1 MLDQPSLNVVDVIST
16 HAKFRR
22 TRTAFVCGER
32 RVTWEAFDKRVSK
45 VANALLDGGLNKG
58 DKVALLT
65 LSNIEALE
73 ILFGTLRAGGVIVP
87 ISALL
92 QPEMIATLI
101 EDSGSKFLFVAS
113 PLQALSTPI
122 LGSLGSIPEKHR
134 IAIHFKDEAYQP
146 YETFIAAAPETA
158 PAVNLQNEDECNII
172 YSSGTTGL
180 PKGIVITHQAR
191 SLVALATAVEYRVD
205 SASTI
210 LITTPP
216 FTNATW
222 VILLPS
228 VLAGAITVL
237 MPSFSPQGFLETVQK
252 ERATHTLMV
261 PTQYH
266 VILELPDFEKYDL
279 TSLRIMISVGAM
291 LPLPLKRRILE
302 KMGPGLLELYGLTE
316 GVGTALK
323 PEDMQEKTGSVGTP
337 LASTDIRIIDEEG
350 NELPG
355 GEVGEIIGYSPVMMK
370 GYLNR
375 PEATAEIIWR
385 DERGRTYIRTGDMGR
400 IDEDGF
406 LYIMDRKRDMIV
418 SGGLN
423 VFASDIEEV
432 FLQHPEVL
440 DVAVIAVPHE
450 KWGETPLALVR
461 PRTGAAATEDDLK
474 AWANG
479 RLAKHQRVD
488 AVKLRGEDFPRNALG
503 KVLKR
508 QLRLPYWPELT

>member
-1 MLDQPSLNVVDVIST
+1 MLDQPSLNVSDLLST

-22 TRTAFVCGER
+22 TRTAFVCGDR
-32 RVTWEAFDKRVSK
+32 RVTWGEFDTRVSK
-45 VANALLDGGLNKG
+45 VANTLLDAGLQKG
-58 DKVALLT
+58 DKVALLS
-65 LSNIEALE
+65 LSSIEALE
-73 ILFGTLRAGGVIVP
+73 IMFGTIRAGGVIVP

-92 QPEMIATLI
+92 QPQMIATLI
-101 EDSGSKFLFVAS
+101 EDSASKFFFVAS
-113 PLQALSTPI
+113 PLQALAAPI
-122 LGSLGSIPEKHR
+122 LESLPSIPTAHR
-134 IAIHFKDEAYQP
+134 IGVLFEDEAYQT
-146 YETFIAAAPETA
+146 YEDFIATAKEGAPW
-158 PAVNLQNEDECNII
+158 VDLGNEDECNII
-172 YSSGTTGL
+172 YSSGTTGM
-180 PKGIVITHQAR
+180 PKGIVLTHQAR
-191 SLVALATAVEYRVD
+191 SLIALAAAVEYRVD
-205 SASTI
+205 SACTT

-228 VLAGAITVL
+228 MAAGGVTVL
-237 MPSFSPQGFLETVQK
+237 LPSFSPQGFLDAVQQ

-266 VILELPDFEKYDL
+266 VILESPDLPQYDL
-279 TSLRIMISVGAM
+279 SSLRIMISVGAM

-302 KMGPGLLELYGLTE
+302 RMGPGLLELYGLTE
-316 GVGTALK
+316 GVGTTLK
-323 PEDMQEKTGSVGTP
+323 PEDMKEKTGSVGTP
-337 LASTDIRIIDEEG
+337 IGNTDMRIIDDEG
-350 NELPG
+350 NELPV
-355 GEVGEIIGYSPVMMK
+355 GEVGEIIGYSPIMMK

-375 PEATAEIIWR
+375 PEATADIIWR

-400 IDEDGF
+400 FDEDGF

-432 FLQHPEVL
+432 FLQHPEIL

-461 PRTGAAATEDDLK
+461 LRDGAGGTEDELK
-474 AWANG
+474 EWANA
-479 RLAKHQRVD
+479 RLAKHQRVS
-488 AVKLRGEDFPRNALG
+488 AVELRDEDFPRNALG

-508 QLRLPYWPELT
+508 ELRLPYWPELA

>member
-1 MLDQPSLNVVDVIST
+1 MLDQPALTVSEIVAT

-22 TRTAFVCGER
+22 ARTAFVCGER
-32 RVTWEAFDKRVSK
+32 RVTWEAFDRRVNRI
-45 VANALLDGGLNKG
+45 ANALLDAGLKKG
-58 DKVALLT
+58 DKVALLS

-87 ISALL
+87 LSALL
-92 QPEMIATLI
+92 QPEMIGTLI
-101 EDSGSKFLFVAS
+101 EDSGSRFLFVAS
-113 PLQALSTPI
+113 PLQTLTGPI
-122 LGSLGSIPEKHR
+122 LDTRGAVPEAHR
-134 IAIHFKDEAYQP
+134 IAVQFEDEAYQP
-146 YETFIAAAPETA
+146 YETFIANAPETI
-158 PAVNLQNEDECNII
+158 PPVTLQSQDECNII

-191 SLVALATAVEYRVD
+191 SVIALAAAVEYRID
-205 SASTI
+205 SASTT
-210 LITTPP
+210 LVTTPP

-228 VLAGAITVL
+228 VAAGAVTVL
-237 MPSFSPQGFLETVQK
+237 LPSFSPRGFLETVER

-316 GVGTALK
+316 GVGTTLK
-323 PEDMQEKTGSVGTP
+323 PEDMQVKTGSVGTP
-337 LASTDIRIIDEEG
+337 IGSTDMRIIDEEG
-350 NELPG
+350 KELPV
-355 GEVGEIIGYSPVMMK
+355 GEVGEIVGYSPIMMK
-370 GYLNR
+370 EYLNR

-400 IDEDGF
+400 FDEDGF
-406 LYIMDRKRDMIV
+406 LYILDRKRDMIV

-432 FLQHPEVL
+432 FLRHPEVL
-440 DVAVIAVPHE
+440 DVAAIAIPHE

-461 PRTGAAATEDDLK
+461 PRAGAKVTEADLK
-474 AWANG
+474 EWANR
-479 RLAKHQRVD
+479 RLAKHQRVN
-488 AVKLRGEDFPRNALG
+488 AVEFRDEDFPRNALG

-508 QLRLPYWPELT
+508 ELRRRYWPDLG

>member
-1 MLDQPSLNVVDVIST
+1 MLDQPSLNISDLIST

-22 TRTAFVCGER
+22 ARTAFVCGER
-32 RVTWEAFDKRVSK
+32 RVTWETFDKRVSK
-45 VANALLDGGLNKG
+45 VAHALLDGGLKKG

-73 ILFGTLRAGGVIVP
+73 IMFGTIRAGGVIVP

-92 QPEMIATLI
+92 QPEMIATLV

-113 PLQALSTPI
+113 PLQALATPI
-122 LGSLGSIPEKHR
+122 LDSIGSVPEKHR
-134 IAIHFKDEAYQP
+134 IAVLFEDEAYQS
-146 YETFIAAAPETA
+146 YEAFIAPAPETA
-158 PAVNLQNEDECNII
+158 PAVNLRNEDECNII

-210 LITTPP
+210 LVTTPP

-228 VLAGAITVL
+228 VLAGAVTVL
-237 MPSFSPQGFLETVQK
+237 LPSFSPQGFLETVQK

-266 VILELPDFEKYDL
+266 VVLELPEFETYDL
-279 TSLRIMISVGAM
+279 TSLRIMISVGAL

-302 KMGPGLLELYGLTE
+302 KMGSGLLELYGLTE
-316 GVGTALK
+316 GVGTTLK
-323 PEDMQEKTGSVGTP
+323 PEDMQGKTGSVGTP
-337 LASTDIRIIDEEG
+337 IGGTDIRIIDEEG
-350 NELPG
+350 NELPA
-355 GEVGEIIGYSPVMMK
+355 GEVGEIIGYSPIMMK

-385 DERGRTYIRTGDMGR
+385 DERNRTYIRTGDMGR

-432 FLQHPEVL
+432 FLLHPEVL
-440 DVAVIAVPHE
+440 DVAVIAVPHD

-461 PRTGAAATEDDLK
+461 PRPGAAATEDDLR
-474 AWANG
+474 AWAND
-479 RLAKHQRVD
+479 RLAKHQRVN
-488 AVKLRGEDFPRNALG
+488 AVEMRDEDFPRNALG

-508 QLRLPYWPELT
+508 QLRLPYWPELA

>member
-1 MLDQPSLNVVDVIST
+1 MQAPLQLGFNAMLDQPSLNIVDVIST

-45 VANALLDGGLNKG
+45 VANALLDEGLNKG

-65 LSNIEALE
+65 LSKIEALE

-101 EDSGSKFLFVAS
+101 EDSGLEF
-113 PLQALSTPI
+113 PLRGLTAAGPRNADSRLPRFHTGETPI
-122 LGSLGSIPEKHR
+122 
-134 IAIHFKDEAYQP
+134 AVHFDDEAYQP
-146 YETFIAAAPETA
+146 YATFIAAAPETA
-158 PAVNLQNEDECNII
+158 PAVSLRNEDECNII
-172 YSSGTTGL
+172 SSSGTTGL

-191 SLVALATAVEYRVD
+191 SLVALVTAVEYLRVD

-228 VLAGAITVL
+228 VTAGAVTVL
-237 MPSFSPQGFLETVQK
+237 LPSFSPQGFLETVQK
-252 ERATHTLMV
+252 EGATHTLMV

-302 KMGPGLLELYGLTE
+302 KMGPGLLELCTRLT
-316 GVGTALK
+316 K
-323 PEDMQEKTGSVGTP
+323 GS
-337 LASTDIRIIDEEG
+337 A
-350 NELPG
+350 
-355 GEVGEIIGYSPVMMK
+355 
-370 GYLNR
+370 R
-375 PEATAEIIWR
+375 P
-385 DERGRTYIRTGDMGR
+385 
-400 IDEDGF
+400 
-406 LYIMDRKRDMIV
+406 
-418 SGGLN
+418 
-423 VFASDIEEV
+423 
-432 FLQHPEVL
+432 
-440 DVAVIAVPHE
+440 
-450 KWGETPLALVR
+450 
-461 PRTGAAATEDDLK
+461 
-474 AWANG
+474 
-479 RLAKHQRVD
+479 
-488 AVKLRGEDFPRNALG
+488 
-503 KVLKR
+503 
-508 QLRLPYWPELT
+508 

>member
-1 MLDQPSLNVVDVIST
+1 
-16 HAKFRR
+16 
-22 TRTAFVCGER
+22 
-32 RVTWEAFDKRVSK
+32 VTWGEFDKRVSK
-45 VANALLDGGLNKG
+45 VANTLLDAGLKKG
-58 DKVALLT
+58 DKVALLS

-73 ILFGTLRAGGVIVP
+73 ILFGTIRAGGVIVP

-92 QPEMIATLI
+92 TPEMIATLI
-101 EDSGSKFLFVAS
+101 EDSDSKFFFVAS
-113 PLQALSTPI
+113 PLQALAAPI
-122 LGSLGSIPEKHR
+122 LESLPSVPEGHR
-134 IAIHFKDEAYQP
+134 IGVLFEDEACQA
-146 YETFIAAAPETA
+146 YEAFIAAAPETA
-158 PAVNLQNEDECNII
+158 PSVDLRSEDECNII

-180 PKGIVITHQAR
+180 PKGIVISHQAR
-191 SLVALATAVEYRVD
+191 SLIALAAAVEYRVD
-205 SASTI
+205 SASTT

-228 VLAGAITVL
+228 VAAGAVTVL
-237 MPSFSPQGFLETVQK
+237 LPSFSPQGFLETVQK

-266 VILELPDFEKYDL
+266 VVLESPEFEQCNL
-279 TSLRIMISVGAM
+279 SSLRIMISVGAM
-291 LPLPLKRRILE
+291 LPLPLKKRILE

-316 GVGTALK
+316 GVGTTLK
-323 PEDMQEKTGSVGTP
+323 PEDIMEKTGSVGTP
-337 LASTDIRIIDEEG
+337 IGATDMRIIDDEG
-350 NELPG
+350 NELPV
-355 GEVGEIIGYSPVMMK
+355 GEVGEIIGYSPIMMK

-400 IDEDGF
+400 FDEDGF

-461 PRTGAAATEDDLK
+461 PRQGAAATPEDLK
-474 AWANG
+474 EWANS
-479 RLAKHQRVD
+479 RLAKHQRVS
-488 AVKLRGEDFPRNALG
+488 AVELRDEDFPRNALG

-508 QLRLPYWPELT
+508 ELRLPYWPELT

>member
-1 MLDQPSLNVVDVIST
+1 MLDQPSLNVADLIST

-32 RVTWEAFDKRVSK
+32 RVTWEVFDKRVSK
-45 VANALLDGGLNKG
+45 VANALLDGGLKKG

-73 ILFGTLRAGGVIVP
+73 IMFGTLRAGGVIVP

-101 EDSGSKFLFVAS
+101 MDSGSKFLFVAS
-113 PLQALSTPI
+113 PLQALATPI
-122 LGSLGSIPEKHR
+122 LDSLGSVPEKHR
-134 IAIHFKDEAYQP
+134 IAVHFEDAAYQP
-146 YETFIAAAPETA
+146 YETLIRETPETA
-158 PAVNLQNEDECNII
+158 PAVNLRNEDECNII

-191 SLVALATAVEYRVD
+191 SLIAIAAAVEYRIH
-205 SASTI
+205 SASTA

-228 VLAGAITVL
+228 VAAGAVTVL
-237 MPSFSPQGFLETVQK
+237 LPSFSPQGFLETVQK

-266 VILELPDFEKYDL
+266 VILELPEFEEYDL

-302 KMGPGLLELYGLTE
+302 KIGPGLLELYGLTE
-316 GVGTALK
+316 GVGTTLK

-337 LASTDIRIIDEEG
+337 IAGTDVRIIDEEG
-350 NELPG
+350 NEVPV
-355 GEVGEIIGYSPVMMK
+355 GEVGEIIGYSPIMMK

-432 FLQHPEVL
+432 FLQHPEIL

-461 PRTGAAATEDDLK
+461 PRPGAAATEDDLK

-479 RLAKHQRVD
+479 RLAKHQRVN
-488 AVKLRGEDFPRNALG
+488 AVELRDEDFPRNALG

-508 QLRLPYWPELT
+508 QLRLPYWPEPA

>member
-1 MLDQPSLNVVDVIST
+1 MLDQPSLNVADLIYT

-45 VANALLDGGLNKG
+45 VANALLDGGLKKG

-73 ILFGTLRAGGVIVP
+73 IMFGAIRAGGVIVP

-113 PLQALSTPI
+113 PLQALATPI
-122 LGSLGSIPEKHR
+122 LDSLGSIPERRR
-134 IAIHFKDEAYQP
+134 IAVHFKDEAYHP
-146 YETFIAAAPETA
+146 YETFIAAAPDTA
-158 PAVNLQNEDECNII
+158 PPISLRNEDECNII

-191 SLVALATAVEYRVD
+191 SLIALAAAVEYRIH
-205 SASTI
+205 SASTA

-228 VLAGAITVL
+228 VAAGAVTVL
-237 MPSFSPQGFLETVQK
+237 LPSFSPQGFLETVQE

-266 VILELPDFEKYDL
+266 VVLELPDFEKYDL

-316 GVGTALK
+316 GVGTTLK

-337 LASTDIRIIDEEG
+337 IAGTDMRIIDEEG
-350 NELPG
+350 NELPV
-355 GEVGEIIGYSPVMMK
+355 GEVGEIIGYSPIMMK

-440 DVAVIAVPHE
+440 DVAVIAIPHE

-461 PRTGAAATEDDLK
+461 PRPGAAAEEEDFK
-474 AWANG
+474 EWANS
-479 RLAKHQRVD
+479 RLAKHQRVN
-488 AVKLRGEDFPRNALG
+488 AVQIRDEDFPRNALG

-508 QLRLPYWPELT
+508 ELRLPYWPELT

>member
-1 MLDQPSLNVVDVIST
+1 MLDQPALNVSDIVST

-22 TRTAFVCGER
+22 AKIAFVCGER
-32 RVTWEAFDKRVSK
+32 RVTWEAFDRRVSK
-45 VANALLDGGLNKG
+45 VAHALLDAGLRKG
-58 DKVALLT
+58 EKVTLLALT
-65 LSNIEALE
+65 SIEALE
-73 ILFGTLRAGGVIVP
+73 ILFGTLRAGGVVVP

-92 QPEMIATLI
+92 TPDMIATLI

-113 PLQALSTPI
+113 PLQPLTAPI
-122 LGSLGSIPEKHR
+122 LDSLGSVPERHR
-134 IAIHFKDEAYQP
+134 IAVHFEDEAYRP
-146 YETFIAAAPETA
+146 YETFIAPAPERA
-158 PAVNLQNEDECNII
+158 PAVNVGNEDECNII

-180 PKGIVITHQAR
+180 PKGIVHTHLAR
-191 SLVALATAVEYRVD
+191 SLIALAAAMEYRID
-205 SASTI
+205 SASTT
-210 LITTPP
+210 LVTTPP

-228 VLAGAITVL
+228 VTAGAITVL
-237 MPSFSPQGFLETVQK
+237 LPAFTPKGFLETVQQ

-266 VILELPDFEKYDL
+266 VILESPGFETYDL

-316 GVGTALK
+316 GVGTVLK
-323 PEDMQEKTGSVGTP
+323 PEDMQAKTGSVGTP
-337 LASTDIRIIDEEG
+337 IGSTDLRIIDDEG
-350 NELPG
+350 NELPP
-355 GEVGEIIGYSPVMMK
+355 GEVGEIIGYSPIMMK
-370 GYLNR
+370 GYHNR
-375 PEATAEIIWR
+375 PEATADIIWR

-400 IDEDGF
+400 VDEDGF
-406 LYIMDRKRDMIV
+406 LYILDRKRDMIV

-423 VFASDIEEV
+423 VFASDIEEI

-450 KWGETPLALVR
+450 KWGETPRALVR
-461 PRTGAAATEDDLK
+461 RRTGARAAEAELK
-474 AWANG
+474 EWANA
-479 RLAKHQRVD
+479 RLAKHQRVN
-488 AVKLRGEDFPRNALG
+488 AVEFRDQDFPRNALG

-508 QLRLPYWPELT
+508 DLRKRYWPAVA

>member
-1 MLDQPSLNVVDVIST
+1 MLDQPSLSVSDLLST
-16 HAKFRR
+16 HAKFRSG
-22 TRTAFVCGER
+22 RTAFVCGQR
-32 RVTWEAFDKRVSK
+32 RVTWAEFDRRVSK
-45 VANALLDGGLNKG
+45 VANTLLDKGLRKG
-58 DKVALLT
+58 DKVALLS
-65 LSNIEALE
+65 LSSIEALE
-73 ILFGTLRAGGVIVP
+73 ILFGTMRAGGVIVP

-92 QPEMIATLI
+92 QPEMIATVI

-113 PLQALSTPI
+113 QLQALATPM
-122 LGSLGSIPEKHR
+122 LGSLPSIPDGHR
-134 IAIHFKDEAYQP
+134 IAIHFEEEAYQA
-146 YETFIAAAPETA
+146 YEAFIAAAAETE
-158 PAVNLQNEDECNII
+158 PPVTLLSEDECNII
-172 YSSGTTGL
+172 YSSGTTGV

-191 SLVALATAVEYRVD
+191 SLIALAAAVEYRIH
-205 SASTI
+205 SASTS

-228 VLAGAITVL
+228 VAAGAVTVL
-237 MPSFSPQGFLETVQK
+237 LPSFSAEGFLAAVQK
-252 ERATHTLMV
+252 EKASHTLMV

-266 VILELPDFEKYDL
+266 VVLESPEFAGSDL
-279 TSLRIMISVGAM
+279 SSLRIMISVGAM
-291 LPLPLKRRILE
+291 LPLQLKRRILD
-302 KMGPGLLELYGLTE
+302 KMGPGLLEIYGLTE
-316 GVGTALK
+316 GVGTTLK
-323 PEDMQEKTGSVGTP
+323 PEDVQEKTGSVGTP
-337 LASTDIRIIDEEG
+337 IGSTDMRIIDDEG
-350 NELPG
+350 KELPV
-355 GEVGEIIGYSPVMMK
+355 GEVGEIIGYSPIMMK

-400 IDEDGF
+400 FDEDGF

-461 PRTGAAATEDDLK
+461 PREGATATGDDLK
-474 AWANG
+474 EWANS
-479 RLAKHQRVD
+479 RLAKHQRVS
-488 AVKLRGEDFPRNALG
+488 AVELRAEDFPRNALG

-508 QLRLPYWPELT
+508 ELRQTYWAEGE

>member
-1 MLDQPSLNVVDVIST
+1 MLDQPSLNVSDLLST
-16 HAKFRR
+16 HAKFRCA
-22 TRTAFVCGER
+22 RTAFVCGES
-32 RVTWEAFDKRVSK
+32 RVSWGEFDKRVSK
-45 VANALLDGGLNKG
+45 VANTLLESGLKKG
-58 DKVALLT
+58 DKVALLA
-65 LSNIEALE
+65 LSSIEALE
-73 ILFGTLRAGGVIVP
+73 IIFGTIRAGGVIVP

-92 QPEMIATLI
+92 QPDMIATVI
-101 EDSGSKFLFVAS
+101 EDSGSSFLFVAS
-113 PLQALSTPI
+113 PLQALATPM
-122 LGSLGSIPEKHR
+122 LDSLPSIPKQHR
-134 IAIHFKDEAYQP
+134 IAVHFEDDGYQAYEA
-146 YETFIAAAPETA
+146 FIAAAAETE
-158 PAVNLQNEDECNII
+158 PSVILRNEDECNII
-172 YSSGTTGL
+172 YSSGTTGV

-191 SLVALATAVEYRVD
+191 SLIALAAAVEYRVD
-205 SASTI
+205 SSSTA

-228 VLAGAITVL
+228 VAAGAVTVL
-237 MPSFSPQGFLETVQK
+237 LPSFSAEGFLATVQK

-266 VILELPDFEKYDL
+266 VILESPGFEQSDL
-279 TSLRIMISVGAM
+279 SSLRIMISVGAM

-316 GVGTALK
+316 GVGTTLK
-323 PEDMQEKTGSVGTP
+323 PEDIQVKTGSVGTP
-337 LASTDIRIIDEEG
+337 IGATDMRIIDDEG
-350 NELPG
+350 NELPV
-355 GEVGEIIGYSPVMMK
+355 GEVGEIIGYSPIMMK
-370 GYLNR
+370 EYLNR
-375 PEATAEIIWR
+375 PDATAEIIWK

-400 IDEDGF
+400 FDEDGF

-423 VFASDIEEV
+423 VFASDIEEA

-461 PRTGAAATEDDLK
+461 PRVGATATIDDLK
-474 AWANG
+474 EWANR
-479 RLAKHQRVD
+479 RLAKHQRVNT
-488 AVKLRGEDFPRNALG
+488 VELREEDFPRNALG

-508 QLRLPYWPELT
+508 ELRQPYWP